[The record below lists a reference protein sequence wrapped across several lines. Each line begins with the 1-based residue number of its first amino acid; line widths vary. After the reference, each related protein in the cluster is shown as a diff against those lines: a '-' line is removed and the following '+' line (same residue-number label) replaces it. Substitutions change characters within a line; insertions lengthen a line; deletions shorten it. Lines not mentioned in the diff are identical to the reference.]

1 MRNWVGSEHFPENA
15 RINIQT
21 EIGEGARNEITDEQ
35 SSFLVELSK
44 NLRDCEWDQDSVSVA
59 IRNSIGASEVAPER
73 SVKIGRASC
82 RERV

>member
-21 EIGEGARNEITDEQ
+21 EIGEWARNEITDEQ

-59 IRNSIGASEVAPER
+59 IRNSIGGMLLP
-73 SVKIGRASC
+73 
-82 RERV
+82 RVFNAT